1 MLEYRITLA
10 RSAENEIATLPLAVQ
25 KRVANAIDKLASNPH
40 PPGGKKLR
48 GSHHIYRVR
57 VGDYRI
63 IYEIYARERMV
74 DVTHVRHRREAYD

>member
-10 RSAENEIATLPLAVQ
+10 RSAEKEIATLPLAVQ

-40 PPGGKKLR
+40 PPGSKKLR